1 MAEQEQQKQEP
12 VYLFISQSCQHCID
26 LIKQIQQKDILA
38 KLVQVVAVEN
48 APKLPPGVT
57 KVPSI
62 LVNGQIKTGNDCFTF
77 VENYGELDASPT
89 YTNSSGFE
97 SEGFSYLGSDGGGDG
112 GTDSFSFLGASNGM
126 EGADMSQA
134 DAAYKQEQGQKQ
146 KGNGAESMDNITA
159 QRNQDM
165 NQMQGGRR

>member
-26 LIKQIQQKDILA
+26 IIKQIQQKDILA

-62 LVNGQIKTGNDCFTF
+62 LV
-77 VENYGELDASPT
+77 NYGELDASPT